1 MAGARVGARAQ
12 LGQYVRRGQ
21 DRSSAGD
28 LGPEISQRAG
38 AQCADQHPH
47 LEREFPATR
56 TGPEERMPQIDD
68 DAPFL
73 RHRALARAKQ
83 IKVATEESKRIDKAA
98 SDGIEA
104 PIVAIGDR
112 DGPRGASRKGDRLL
126 LWPEISSVAEFAAH
140 DARIYPRFHLF
151 ALTMALPR
159 SAR

>member
-83 IKVATEESKRIDKAA
+83 IKVATEESKRIDKPPVTA
-98 SDGIEA
+98 SK
-104 PIVAIGDR
+104 PYR
-112 DGPRGASRKGDRLL
+112 HYRRPDGPRGASRKGDRLL

>member
-1 MAGARVGARAQ
+1 
-12 LGQYVRRGQ
+12 
-21 DRSSAGD
+21 
-28 LGPEISQRAG
+28 
-38 AQCADQHPH
+38 
-47 LEREFPATR
+47 
-56 TGPEERMPQIDD
+56 MPQIDD
-68 DAPFL
+68 DAPFP

-104 PIVAIGDR
+104 PIVTIGDR

-126 LWPEISSVAEFAAH
+126 LRPEISSVAEFAAH
-140 DARIYPRFHLF
+140 DARIYPRLHLF

>member
-28 LGPEISQRAG
+28 LGPEISRRAG
-38 AQCADQHPH
+38 AQCADQHPN

-68 DAPFL
+68 DAPFP

-98 SDGIEA
+98 SDGPKPLSSRSETGTGQESHHEM
-104 PIVAIGDR
+104 VIGYFCGR
-112 DGPRGASRKGDRLL
+112 KFLASRNLQRMTHASILAF
-126 LWPEISSVAEFAAH
+126 ICS
-140 DARIYPRFHLF
+140 R
-151 ALTMALPR
+151 
-159 SAR
+159 